1 MSKHKSIQSHIQLLL
16 RYLAPEWRAAL
27 VLGVVLLLS
36 IGLQLVNPQIVR
48 GFIDAAQAQ
57 AEPTHLLL
65 AAATFLAAGI
75 GVQTTRLA
83 STYLS
88 TDLGFRTTNAL
99 RADLARH
106 LLGLDMSFHKERTP
120 GELIERIDGDV
131 TALSNF
137 FTQFVVRLL
146 GNGILIIGIVALLIR
161 EDWRVGLI
169 MGAFATLGL
178 TGLIRYGGAA
188 VADSAAEREAFAD
201 MYGFIEERLAG
212 LDDIRSNGSALYT
225 LRRYYESLR
234 NVYWAAT
241 TAWDKRMIVIRIAV
255 GMWGVGQTLALALG
269 IIYFQRGILTIGA
282 VYMVLHYTFMLLEPL
297 EQIARQLQDLQKA
310 AAGVERI
317 SDLMALEPQIK
328 RHGLRPFG
336 EDTLPEGA
344 LPIAF
349 DDVSFSY
356 EDDEPVLDR
365 VSFRLEAGA
374 KLGLLGRTGSGKTTL
389 TRLLFRL
396 YDPTAGAIRLGDA
409 VLHDL
414 EPDYVRRKVG
424 MVTQEVQLFRA
435 SVRDNLTFFDAT
447 ITDEEIMRV
456 IDEVGLTEWFRR
468 LSEGLDT
475 ELAPNGSDLSAGQA
489 QLLAFARVFLTDP
502 SIVVLDEPSSRLD
515 PATERLLEVAMNRLL
530 EGRTGIIIAHR
541 LTTVQRVD
549 EIMILSDGCVAEFG
563 RRQDL
568 VSDPHSHFS
577 ELLTTG
583 MQEAFA

>member
-1 MSKHKSIQSHIQLLL
+1 MSKLVRFRSHIQLLT
-16 RYLAPEWRAAL
+16 RYLKSQWRAAL
-27 VLGVVLLLS
+27 GLTIVLLGS
-36 IGLQLVNPQIVR
+36 IALQLVNPQIVR

-65 AAATFLAAGI
+65 AAAVFLAAGM
-75 GVQTTRLA
+75 GVQTLRLA

-106 LLGLDMSFHKERTP
+106 CLGLDMSFHKERTP

-146 GNGILIIGIVALLIR
+146 GNGILILGIVALLVR

-169 MGAFATLGL
+169 MGAFAALGL
-178 TGLIRYGGAA
+178 GGLIRYGGAA
-188 VADSAAEREAFAD
+188 VADSAAEREANAEL
-201 MYGFIEERLAG
+201 YGFIEERLAG

-234 NVYWAAT
+234 NLFWAAT
-241 TAWDKRMIVIRIAV
+241 TAWDKRLIVIRIAV

-269 IIYFQRGILTIGA
+269 IVFYNRGVLTIGA
-282 VYMVLHYTFMLLEPL
+282 VYMVLHYTFMLLDPL

-310 AAGVERI
+310 AAGIQRI
-317 SDLMALEPQIK
+317 GDLMALEPQI
-328 RHGLRPFG
+328 RGRGLRPLG
-336 EDTLPEGA
+336 EGTLPEGA

-349 DDVSFSY
+349 DEVSFAY
-356 EDDEPVLDR
+356 EDDEPVLER
-365 VSFRLEAGA
+365 VTFQLEAGA

-409 VLHDL
+409 ALHDL
-414 EPDYVRRKVG
+414 EPDVVRRKVA
-424 MVTQEVQLFRA
+424 MVTQDVQLFRA
-435 SVRDNLTFFDAT
+435 SVRDNLTFFDPA
-447 ITDEEIMRV
+447 ISDDAIVRV
-456 IDEVGLTEWFRR
+456 VRQVGLGEWLDR

-475 ELAPNGSDLSAGQA
+475 ELAPGGGDLSAGQA

-515 PATERLLEVAMNRLL
+515 PATERLLEEAMNLLL
-530 EGRTGIIIAHR
+530 EGRTATIIAHR
-541 LTTVQRVD
+541 LATVQRVD
-549 EIMILSDGCVAEFG
+549 DIMILSDGHIREFG

>member
-1 MSKHKSIQSHIQLLL
+1 MSKLVRFRSHIRLLL
-16 RYLAPEWRAAL
+16 RYLAPQWRAAVTL
-27 VLGVVLLLS
+27 SVILLLS

-48 GFIDAAQAQ
+48 QFIDAAQAQ
-57 AEPTHLLL
+57 AEPSQLLL

-75 GVQTTRLA
+75 GVQALRLA

-88 TDLGFRTTNAL
+88 TDLGFRATNAL

-106 LLGLDMSFHKERTP
+106 LLGLDMTFHKERTP

-146 GNGILIIGIVALLIR
+146 GNGILIIGIVVLLFR

-169 MGAFATLGL
+169 MGTFAALGL

-188 VADSAAEREAFAD
+188 VADSAAEREANAEL
-201 MYGFIEERLAG
+201 YGFIEERLAG

-225 LRRYYESLR
+225 LRRYYETLR
-234 NVYWAAT
+234 NLFWAAT
-241 TAWDKRMIVIRIAV
+241 TAWNKRLIVIRIAV
-255 GMWGVGQTLALALG
+255 GMWGLGQTLALALG
-269 IIYFQRGILTIGA
+269 IVFYTRGVLTIGA
-282 VYMVLHYTFMLLEPL
+282 VYMVLHYTGMLLDPL

-310 AAGVERI
+310 AAGVQRI
-317 SDLMALEPQIK
+317 GELMALEPQI
-328 RHGLRPFG
+328 RGRGLRA
-336 EDTLPEGA
+336 LPAGA
-344 LPIAF
+344 LPISF
-349 DDVSFSY
+349 DGVSFAY
-356 EDDEPVLDR
+356 EDDEPVLDA
-365 VSFRLEAGA
+365 VTFRLEAGA

-396 YDPTAGAIRLGDA
+396 YDPTAGAIRLGEA
-409 VLHDL
+409 PLHEL
-414 EPDYVRRKVG
+414 EPDYLRRKVA

-435 SVRDNLTFFDAT
+435 SVRDNLTFFDPA
-447 ITDEEIMRV
+447 IPDDEIIRV
-456 IDEVGLTEWFRR
+456 IRQVGLQDWFER
-468 LSEGLDT
+468 LPEGLET
-475 ELAPNGSDLSAGQA
+475 ELAPGGGDLSAGQA

-502 SIVVLDEPSSRLD
+502 SVVVLDEPSSRLD
-515 PATERLLEVAMNRLL
+515 PATERLLEEAMNRLL

-541 LTTVQRVD
+541 LATVQRVD
-549 EIMILSDGCVAEFG
+549 DIMIIDDGHVREFG
-563 RRQDL
+563 RRKDL

-577 ELLTTG
+577 ELLATG

>member
-1 MSKHKSIQSHIQLLL
+1 MSKHRSIQSHIQLLA

-57 AEPTHLLL
+57 AEPSHLLL
-65 AAATFLAAGI
+65 AAGTFLAAGM
-75 GVQTTRLA
+75 GVQAMRLV

-99 RADLARH
+99 RSDLARH

-169 MGAFATLGL
+169 MGALAALGL

-188 VADSAAEREAFAD
+188 VADSAAEREAYAD

-225 LRRYYESLR
+225 LRRYYEALR

-241 TAWDKRMIVIRIAV
+241 TAWDKRMIVIRIAAV
-255 GMWGVGQTLALALG
+255 MWGVGQTLALALG

-282 VYMVLHYTFMLLEPL
+282 VYMVIHYTYMLLEPL

-328 RHGLRPFG
+328 GHGLR
-336 EDTLPEGA
+336 TLGEGA

-349 DDVSFSY
+349 DNVSFAY

-365 VSFRLEAGA
+365 VSFRLEAGS

-396 YDPTAGAIRLGDA
+396 YDPTAGAIRLGDT

-447 ITDEEIMRV
+447 ITDDDILRV
-456 IDEVGLTEWFRR
+456 IDVVGLTEWFRR
-468 LSEGLDT
+468 LPEGLDT
-475 ELAPNGSDLSAGQA
+475 ELAPNGGDLSAGQA

-515 PATERLLEVAMNRLL
+515 PATERLLEKAMNRLL

-549 EIMILSDGCVAEFG
+549 DIMIIDDGHVAEFG

-577 ELLTTG
+577 ELLATG